1 MAKKKKLKNS
11 TEPAIAVDT
20 VLGTGLIRSIMES
33 TGRFEFIVENEILN
47 TISFWDNHWEKEYH
61 IGNNW
66 TLKKLIGW
74 ITNLYAEDFE
84 YRGVSKAQNDMRK
97 ALGL

>member
-1 MAKKKKLKNS
+1 MANKNELKNN

-20 VLGTGLIRSIMES
+20 VLGTGLIRSIMEA
-33 TGRFEFIVENEILN
+33 TDRFEFFVGNEDLN
-47 TISFWDNHWEKEYH
+47 TISFWDNHLGKEYH
-61 IGNNW
+61 IDNNW
-66 TLKKLIGW
+66 TLKKLMGW

-84 YRGVSKAQNDMRK
+84 YRGVSKAQSDMRK